1 MTEKTK
7 KILAVG
13 VGGAL
18 CCALTV
24 GIELR
29 FGGEKITKTQ
39 VSVPAES
46 HAEVTVEPLT
56 EIQISEKKEVEKPTE
71 SEVVEEAEILEQELQ
86 PEPIKPPEPEKP
98 VASEQTDLP
107 ENHTEE
113 DVPETERNLE
123 TPPTYEP
130 EQLVVNTTETEPA
143 MGETADNGT
152 YIEGFGWVE
161 LGGEATVTEANDMT
175 ENGNKIGIID

>member
-24 GIELR
+24 GIGLR
-29 FGGEKITKTQ
+29 FGGEKIMQKDPNPPT
-39 VSVPAES
+39 VSRV
-46 HAEVTVEPLT
+46 EVTVKPLT
-56 EIQISEKKEVEKPTE
+56 EIQIAEEKEVEKTVETLVETTE
-71 SEVVEEAEILEQELQ
+71 KNERELQ
-86 PEPIKPPEPEKP
+86 PEPTKPPEPEKP
-98 VASEQTDLP
+98 VVNEQTELP
-107 ENHTEE
+107 KNHTEE

-130 EQLVVNTTETEPA
+130 EQLVVTTPETEPA
-143 MGETADNGT
+143 MGETADAGT

-161 LGGEATVTEANDMT
+161 SEGETAVVEADDMT